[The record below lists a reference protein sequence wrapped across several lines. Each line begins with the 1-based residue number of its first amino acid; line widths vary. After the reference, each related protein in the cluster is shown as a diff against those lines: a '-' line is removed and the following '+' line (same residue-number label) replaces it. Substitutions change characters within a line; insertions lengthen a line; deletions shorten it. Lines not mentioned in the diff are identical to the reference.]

1 MLKRRNE
8 EVMTEFEV
16 WTEKR
21 PYLKDVSKFYE
32 KIAEVVSSQNNDFK
46 GSFSDENWQDLLK
59 NKTYLINH
67 IKNDVINNAS
77 KIFEAIVNSL
87 KDSDELPSEIT
98 AACKEIDKLANKDEN
113 FYATFIKDVLNAT
126 DEKETSLDD
135 TVFNTAYLLC
145 WQSIAYL
152 IKPSIKDIAE
162 KADEKGYV
170 ESHCPMC
177 GKEPSIAV
185 LKRGTKGRRRRLVCG
200 HCRTEWFY
208 KRIGCPYCGNEDQ
221 NSLRILQSENEPNIR
236 ADVCNKCKSYILT
249 NLAESDVSK
258 QEWAWLHMDILCSK
272 ESLSKKGS
280 LLVAK

>member
-21 PYLKDVSKFYE
+21 PYLKDASKFYE
-32 KIAEVVSSQNNDFK
+32 KIAEVVSSQNTDFK

-87 KDSDELPSEIT
+87 KDSDEMPSEIT
-98 AACKEIDKLANKDEN
+98 VACKEIDKLANKDEN

-135 TVFNTAYLLC
+135 SVFNTAYLLC

-185 LKRGTKGRRRRLVCG
+185 LKRGTKGRSSGQERRAA
-200 HCRTEWFY
+200 
-208 KRIGCPYCGNEDQ
+208 Q
-221 NSLRILQSENEPNIR
+221 
-236 ADVCNKCKSYILT
+236 
-249 NLAESDVSK
+249 
-258 QEWAWLHMDILCSK
+258 
-272 ESLSKKGS
+272 SLSR
-280 LLVAK
+280 LFYFRFR